1 MNEKEIEVTQS
12 ATDLNYLE
20 RKNIQLRGEIQCLN
34 DRIAGLVKEN
44 SRLKQEA
51 AISKLVVKAFKNIEN
66 LVMSAKALLGKLKI
80 N

>member
-1 MNEKEIEVTQS
+1 MNEKEIEVTKS

-44 SRLKQEA
+44 NRLKQEA
-51 AISKLVVKAFKNIEN
+51 AISKVVAKVFANIKTFIN
-66 LVMSAKALLGKLKI
+66 SAKSMWRKSKVE
-80 N
+80 

>member
-1 MNEKEIEVTQS
+1 MKEQEIEITAS

-44 SRLKQEA
+44 ESLRMEA
-51 AISKLVVKAFKNIEN
+51 KIHRAISMIVDRIKSIWNSFTMFSKE
-66 LVMSAKALLGKLKI
+66 SRE
-80 N
+80 